1 MVWIYTEEIVN
12 NNIIKILIMSSVL
25 TFGFAGDIQGKITFD
40 GKAPKMKSL
49 RMDADPVCVANNE
62 VAPRREWLILD
73 ENNGL
78 KNVLVFVKESS
89 AGSSLA
95 GEFNLPEHPAVI
107 DQNGCIYVP
116 HVLGVMVGQKL
127 DILNSDGTLHNIH
140 ALPKINKEFNN
151 AMPRSKKRMTVQFD
165 KSEAPFKVKCDVHPW
180 MGAFIGVF
188 DHPYFAVTGDDGSYV
203 ISGLE
208 PGDYVI
214 EAWHE
219 KLGSQTANVTVGDSA
234 ANFTFKKPEKTKK
247 K

>member
-1 MVWIYTEEIVN
+1 MVRIYLEEIVN
-12 NNIIKILIMSSVL
+12 NNINKIIILSSVL
-25 TFGFAGDIQGKITFD
+25 TLGFAGDIQGKITFD
-40 GKAPKMKSL
+40 GKAPKMKPL

-62 VAPRREWLILD
+62 VAPRKEWLILD

-78 KNVLVFVKESS
+78 KNVLVFVKESPS
-89 AGSSLA
+89 NSLT
-95 GEFNLPEHPAVI
+95 GDYSPPENPAVI
-107 DQNGCIYVP
+107 DQNGCVYVP
-116 HVLGVMVGQKL
+116 HVMGVMVGQKL

-140 ALPKINKEFNN
+140 ALPKVNKEFNK
-151 AMPRSKKRMTVQFD
+151 AMPRSKKQMTVQFD
-165 KSEAPFKVKCDVHPW
+165 KSEKPFKVKCDVHPW

-208 PGDYVI
+208 PGDYTI

-219 KLGSQTANVTVGDSA
+219 KLGSQTANVTVGDSS
-234 ANFTFKKPEKTKK
+234 ANFTFKKPSKK

>member
-1 MVWIYTEEIVN
+1 MN
-12 NNIIKILIMSSVL
+12 NNIIKILILSSIV
-25 TFGFAGDIQGKITFD
+25 TFCFAGDIQGKISFD

-49 RMDADPVCVANNE
+49 RMDADPICVANNT
-62 VAPRREWLILD
+62 VVPRREWLILD
-73 ENNGL
+73 ENNGI

-89 AGSSLA
+89 NKSLE
-95 GEFNLPEHPAVI
+95 GEFNAPENPAVI
-107 DQNGCIYVP
+107 DQNGCVYVP

-140 ALPKINKEFNN
+140 ALPKVNKEFNK

-188 DHPYFAVTGDDGSYV
+188 EHPYFAVTDDDGSYV

-219 KLGSQTANVTVGDSA
+219 RLGSQTANVTVGDSA
-234 ANFTFKKPEKTKK
+234 ANFTFKKPEKKK
-247 K
+247 KK

>member
-12 NNIIKILIMSSVL
+12 NNIIKILILSSVL
-25 TFGFAGDIQGKITFD
+25 TFGSAGDIQGKITFD

-95 GEFNLPEHPAVI
+95 GEFNLPENPAVI

-140 ALPKINKEFNN
+140 ALPKVNKEFNN

-165 KSEAPFKVKCDVHPW
+165 KSEAPFKIKCDVHPW

-208 PGDYVI
+208 PGVYVI

-234 ANFTFKKPEKTKK
+234 ANFTFTKPKKPKK

>member
-1 MVWIYTEEIVN
+1 MN
-12 NNIIKILIMSSVL
+12 NNIIKILILSSIV
-25 TFGFAGDIQGKITFD
+25 TFCFAGDIQGKISFD

-49 RMDADPVCVANNE
+49 RMDADPVCVANNT
-62 VAPRREWLILD
+62 VVPRREWLILD
-73 ENNGL
+73 ENNGI

-89 AGSSLA
+89 NKSLE
-95 GEFNLPEHPAVI
+95 GEFNAPENPAVI
-107 DQNGCIYVP
+107 DQNGCVYVP

-140 ALPKINKEFNN
+140 ALPKVNKEFNK

-188 DHPYFAVTGDDGSYV
+188 DHPYFAVTNDDGSYV

>member
-1 MVWIYTEEIVN
+1 MD
-12 NNIIKILIMSSVL
+12 NNINKILILSSVL
-25 TFGFAGDIQGKITFD
+25 TFSFAGDIHGKITFD

-62 VAPRREWLILD
+62 VAPRKEWLILD

-78 KNVLVFVKESS
+78 KNVLVFVKESPS
-89 AGSSLA
+89 NSLSSDYSP
-95 GEFNLPEHPAVI
+95 PENPAVI
-107 DQNGCIYVP
+107 DQNGCVYVP
-116 HVLGVMVGQKL
+116 HVLGVMVGQDL

-140 ALPKINKEFNN
+140 ALPKVNKEFNK
-151 AMPRSKKRMTVQFD
+151 AMPRSKKQMTVQFD

-188 DHPYFAVTGDDGSYV
+188 DHPYFAVTNDDGSYV

>member
-1 MVWIYTEEIVN
+1 VD
-12 NNIIKILIMSSVL
+12 NNINKILILSSVL
-25 TFGFAGDIQGKITFD
+25 TFSFAGDIHGKITFD

-62 VAPRREWLILD
+62 VAPRKEWLILD

-78 KNVLVFVKESS
+78 KNVLVFVKESPS
-89 AGSSLA
+89 GGSLE
-95 GEFNLPEHPAVI
+95 GDLNLVEKHAVI
-107 DQNGCIYVP
+107 DQNGCVYVP

-140 ALPKINKEFNN
+140 ALPKVNKEFNK
-151 AMPRSKKRMTVQFD
+151 AMPRSKKQMTVQFD
-165 KSEAPFKVKCDVHPW
+165 KSEKPFKVKCDVHPW

-208 PGDYVI
+208 PGDYII

-234 ANFTFKKPEKTKK
+234 ANFTFKKPSKK

>member
-1 MVWIYTEEIVN
+1 MN
-12 NNIIKILIMSSVL
+12 NNMRKILILSSVL
-25 TFGFAGDIQGKITFD
+25 TFCFAGDIQGKIIFD
-40 GKAPKMKSL
+40 GKAPKMKPL

-62 VAPRREWLILD
+62 VAPRKEWLILG
-73 ENNGL
+73 ENNGI
-78 KNVLVFVKESS
+78 KNVLVFVKESPS
-89 AGSSLA
+89 GGSLE
-95 GEFNLPEHPAVI
+95 GDLNLIEKNAVI
-107 DQNGCIYVP
+107 DQKGCVYVP

-140 ALPKINKEFNN
+140 ALPKVNKEFNK
-151 AMPRSKKRMTVQFD
+151 AMPRSKKQMTVQFD

-234 ANFTFKKPEKTKK
+234 ANFTFKKPEKKK
-247 K
+247 KK

>member
-1 MVWIYTEEIVN
+1 MVRIYLEEIVN
-12 NNIIKILIMSSVL
+12 NNINKILILSSVL
-25 TFGFAGDIQGKITFD
+25 TFSFAGDIHGKITFD

-62 VAPRREWLILD
+62 VAPRKEWLILD

-78 KNVLVFVKESS
+78 KNVLVFVKESPS
-89 AGSSLA
+89 NSLSSDYSP
-95 GEFNLPEHPAVI
+95 PENPAVI
-107 DQNGCIYVP
+107 DQNGCVYVP
-116 HVLGVMVGQKL
+116 HVLGVMVGQDL

-140 ALPKINKEFNN
+140 ALPKVNKEFNK

-180 MGAFIGVF
+180 MGAFLGVF
-188 DHPYFAVTGDDGSYV
+188 DHPYFAVTNDDGSYV

>member
-1 MVWIYTEEIVN
+1 MR
-12 NNIIKILIMSSVL
+12 KILILSSVL
-25 TFGFAGDIQGKITFD
+25 TFCFAGDIQGKIIFD
-40 GKAPKMKSL
+40 GKAPKMKPL

-62 VAPRREWLILD
+62 VAPKKEWLILG
-73 ENNGL
+73 ENNGI
-78 KNVLVFVKESS
+78 KNVLVFVKESPS
-89 AGSSLA
+89 GGSLE
-95 GEFNLPEHPAVI
+95 GDLNLIEKNAVI
-107 DQNGCIYVP
+107 DQKGCVYVP

-140 ALPKINKEFNN
+140 ALPKVNKEFNK
-151 AMPRSKKRMTVQFD
+151 AMPRSKKQMTVEFD

-234 ANFTFKKPEKTKK
+234 ANFTFKKPEKKK

>member
-1 MVWIYTEEIVN
+1 MD
-12 NNIIKILIMSSVL
+12 NNINKILILSSVL
-25 TFGFAGDIQGKITFD
+25 TFSFAGDIHGKITFD

-62 VAPRREWLILD
+62 VAPRKEWLILD

-78 KNVLVFVKESS
+78 KNVLVFVKESPS
-89 AGSSLA
+89 GGSLE
-95 GEFNLPEHPAVI
+95 GDLNLVEKHAVI
-107 DQNGCIYVP
+107 DQNGCVYVP

-140 ALPKINKEFNN
+140 ALPKVNKEFNK
-151 AMPRSKKRMTVQFD
+151 AMPRSKKQMTVQFD

-234 ANFTFKKPEKTKK
+234 ANFTFKKPSKK